1 MARACSPRT
10 TLALALLAG
19 TPATPARAYE
29 ARVDARTDVQLYT
42 FASPYGDPIVRRRRV
57 TQQLGLAL
65 DDLDGAP
72 DPRAASLG
80 FRARLRLDGDF
91 GQSPAERSPRTPE
104 RFVPGLEEAPLDLV
118 YAYLDG
124 DGYLGG
130 VAGFRVGRQQL
141 FDALGWWS
149 FDGGLLRL
157 SAPAYVAVE
166 AYAGYEQRSSLPL
179 TTDRYAADGVWRGR
193 RDDLETALHP
203 AYLDQ
208 RELAPA
214 WGAALG
220 TSGMHWVQGKLAYR
234 RVQTRDVV
242 VSAPFPD
249 AGGGWQTVG
258 GARVASER
266 AGGAVQATLPELGV
280 VGGRAVYDLY
290 LSRATEYDA
299 SVDAYLTPELT
310 VGAGLDH
317 YLPTFDGDSIFNWF
331 SHQGMT
337 TYEARAEWAPSR
349 RFAIA
354 ASGGLRAFTTQ
365 GDPERYASAVAD
377 ADPAPPPRG
386 EATRT
391 DAVTSLDARHRTTEG
406 SVAARGVLEAG
417 ERGHRR
423 GGDVTL
429 RRLVLGGRFDAL
441 GIVSLYDWRDALR
454 PDRAATSLQYVL
466 GWGVRAGRRARFGA
480 EWEHAMNRLV
490 GQRYRVVATLEL
502 EVGP

>member
-1 MARACSPRT
+1 MDRACSLRT
-10 TLALALLAG
+10 RLALALLTGTVALPAG
-19 TPATPARAYE
+19 AYE
-29 ARVDARTDVQLYT
+29 ALVDARTDVQLYT
-42 FASPYGDPIVRRRRV
+42 FAGPYGDPIVRRRRI
-57 TQQLGLAL
+57 TQQLGLAVDGL
-65 DDLDGAP
+65 DEEPEPGAP
-72 DPRAASLG
+72 SLA

-91 GQSPAERSPRTPE
+91 GQESAERSPRVPG

-118 YAYLDG
+118 YAYLEG
-124 DGYLGG
+124 DRYLGG

-157 SAPAYVAVE
+157 SAPAWVVLE
-166 AYAGYEQRSSLPL
+166 AYAGWEQRSALPL
-179 TTDRYAADGVWRGR
+179 TSDRYAADGVWRGR
-193 RDDLETALHP
+193 RDELETALHP

-220 TSGMHWVQGKLAYR
+220 TTGLHWLQAKLAYR

-249 AGGGWQTVG
+249 AGGGLQTVG

-266 AGGAVQATLPELGV
+266 AGAAAQASRPGLGA

-290 LSRATEYDA
+290 LSRPSEYDA
-299 SVDAYLTPELT
+299 SADAYLTEELT

-337 TYEARAEWAPSR
+337 TWEARAEWAPSR
-349 RFAIA
+349 RFAVA
-354 ASGGLRAFTTQ
+354 ASSGLRTFATEGEPEAYGAVVT
-365 GDPERYASAVAD
+365 DP
-377 ADPAPPPRG
+377 DPAPPSR
-386 EATRT
+386 AHSTLT
-391 DAVTSLDARHRTTEG
+391 DVVSSLDARHRSDLG
-406 SVAARGVLEAG
+406 SLAVRGVLEAG
-417 ERGHRR
+417 ARGHRR

-429 RRLVLGGRFDAL
+429 RRLVLGERFDAL

-454 PDRAATSLQYVL
+454 PERAATSFQYVL
-466 GWGVRAGRRARFGA
+466 GWGVRAGPRARFGA
-480 EWEHAMNRLV
+480 EWEHATNRLV
-490 GQRYRVVATLEL
+490 GQRYRVVATLDL